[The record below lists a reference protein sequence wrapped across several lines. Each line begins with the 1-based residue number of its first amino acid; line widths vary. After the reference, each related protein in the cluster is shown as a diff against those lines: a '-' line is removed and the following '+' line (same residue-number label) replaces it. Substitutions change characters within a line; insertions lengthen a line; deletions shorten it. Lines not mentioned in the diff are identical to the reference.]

1 MKKKNKKYD
10 EEIDLFQVLKEL
22 LNVSTFLWKKKISI
36 IIIAFVSLLIGVG
49 YEYQNQ
55 KPNYFKYSL
64 PISLNNS
71 LEFFKLEDLFFK
83 VIIDNLN
90 NEEPNQRDV
99 YTTGKSENIISTMLL
114 ERFSQEL
121 LDYEEIM
128 RVLKNNPTITDSIS
142 ELSPINQEKKLFSY
156 AKSLKIEPSKDV
168 KNKYIINFILEDNID
183 GLNILDQILKLSSN
197 NLKISIIDELNNRLK
212 IKKDFELNKDLKEI
226 EFLSEQNM
234 LAKELNIDEP
244 NIDTTMNELPYIFL
258 KGYKAIEKEINII
271 KNRKYQHLINIQNDI
286 NKFKDM
292 DIRWIDYNLFLAD
305 IDPTIKSKPIKMISI
320 LIGLVAGCLFVIFS
334 NLSTFIRQAKK

>member
-10 EEIDLFQVLKEL
+10 EEIDLFQILKEL

-128 RVLKNNPTITDSIS
+128 RVLKNNPTIKDSIS

-183 GLNILDQILKLSSN
+183 GLNILCH
-197 NLKISIIDELNNRLK
+197 
-212 IKKDFELNKDLKEI
+212 FYANK
-226 EFLSEQNM
+226 
-234 LAKELNIDEP
+234 
-244 NIDTTMNELPYIFL
+244 
-258 KGYKAIEKEINII
+258 G
-271 KNRKYQHLINIQNDI
+271 
-286 NKFKDM
+286 
-292 DIRWIDYNLFLAD
+292 
-305 IDPTIKSKPIKMISI
+305 
-320 LIGLVAGCLFVIFS
+320 
-334 NLSTFIRQAKK
+334 

>member
-1 MKKKNKKYD
+1 MKY
-10 EEIDLFQVLKEL
+10 
-22 LNVSTFLWKKKISI
+22 
-36 IIIAFVSLLIGVG
+36 IA
-49 YEYQNQ
+49 
-55 KPNYFKYSL
+55 
-64 PISLNNS
+64 
-71 LEFFKLEDLFFK
+71 
-83 VIIDNLN
+83 
-90 NEEPNQRDV
+90 
-99 YTTGKSENIISTMLL
+99 
-114 ERFSQEL
+114 
-121 LDYEEIM
+121 
-128 RVLKNNPTITDSIS
+128 LKNNPTIKDSIS

-183 GLNILDQILKLSSN
+183 GLIILDQILKLSSN

-234 LAKELNIDEP
+234 IAKELNIDEP
-244 NIDTTMNELPYIFL
+244 NIDSTTNELPYIFL

-305 IDPTIKSKPIKMISI
+305 IDSTIKSKPIKMISI